1 MRERKADVQPLVHY
15 YTLQFNLQTGGENY
29 LRQTEV
35 DELMAEE
42 FPASVSALKASVFRR
57 LQSKQERPPE
67 GADLD
72 YDVTNKSLDEHVSEF
87 EARLIAQTL
96 KRCDGNK
103 SKTARLLGLRP
114 NTLHYKLE
122 RYGLSGP
129 NKKRE
134 QSD

>member
-1 MRERKADVQPLVHY
+1 MRERKADIQPLVHY
-15 YTLQFNLQTGGENY
+15 YTLQFNLQTGSENY

-42 FPASVSALKASVFRR
+42 FPVSVSALKASVFRR

-67 GADLD
+67 MADLD
-72 YDVTNKSLDEHVSEF
+72 YEVTNKSLDEHVSEF
-87 EARLIAQTL
+87 EARLIVQTL
-96 KRCDGNK
+96 ERCDGNK

-114 NTLHYKLE
+114 NTLHYKLQ
-122 RYGLSGP
+122 RHGLSGP

-134 QSD
+134 

>member
-1 MRERKADVQPLVHY
+1 
-15 YTLQFNLQTGGENY
+15 
-29 LRQTEV
+29 
-35 DELMAEE
+35 MAEE

-57 LQSKQERPPE
+57 LQPKQERPPE
-67 GADLD
+67 AADLD
-72 YDVTNKSLDEHVSEF
+72 YDVTNKSLDEHVAEF

-134 QSD
+134 Q